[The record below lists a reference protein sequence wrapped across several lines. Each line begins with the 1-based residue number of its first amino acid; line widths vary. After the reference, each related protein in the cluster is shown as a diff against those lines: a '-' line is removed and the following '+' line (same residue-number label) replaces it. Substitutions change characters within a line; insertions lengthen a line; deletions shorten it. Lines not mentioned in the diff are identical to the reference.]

1 MRRVIKSILLLCLAV
16 TAVIVALAIF
26 RAATLPSL
34 QIAVEPAPPLDLDLD
49 AAVGRLQH
57 AVRIATVSSDEGPPD
72 AVSIAAFHAFLE
84 EAYPRV
90 HAAFTREVVS
100 AGSLLYTWPG
110 RDIAA
115 APVVLLGHFDVV
127 PPGDLELWT
136 HPPFSGRVTDGHIW
150 GRGTL
155 DNKINVL
162 GLLEAAELLLEQGV
176 TPARTVL
183 FAFGHDEEILGA
195 DGAAKIAALL
205 AERGTRPEFVLDE
218 GMLIVD
224 GVVPGAA
231 DPVAILGVAEKGYVT
246 FELTARAAGGH
257 SSTPPPDSAV
267 GRLARALA
275 RLDAIPQPAGLDA
288 PITEFLR
295 YLAPE
300 MPFGRRLAL
309 ANLWLTAPL
318 VERLYAA
325 NWRTD
330 AVLRTTTAL
339 TVVDAGVKDNVLPTA
354 ARARVNFR
362 IHPRDSIAGV
372 AERVRRIIGDPE
384 IEQAIVGTRQE
395 PSPISPL
402 DGSGFRYLQRTIGEV
417 FPAAIVVPGLV
428 LGGTDS
434 RHYAAL
440 TPQIYRFTPMVLGPD
455 DLPRVHGVD
464 ERLPVEVY
472 ARSLRFYARLLEQLD
487 AL

>member
-1 MRRVIKSILLLCLAV
+1 MRRFIKPALLLLLATV
-16 TAVIVALAIF
+16 VAVVAVAVF
-26 RAATLPSL
+26 RATTLPSL
-34 QIAVEPAPPLDLDLD
+34 QIAVEPAPDLDLDLD
-49 AAVGRLQH
+49 AAVERLRQ
-57 AVRIATVSSDEGPPD
+57 AVRIVTISSDEGPPD
-72 AVSIAAFHAFLE
+72 ADQVAAFHGFLE
-84 EAYPRV
+84 QSFPGV
-90 HAAFTREVVS
+90 HAALEREVVGG
-100 AGSLLYTWPG
+100 GSLLYTWPG
-110 RDIAA
+110 RDVAA
-115 APVVLLGHFDVV
+115 APVALLGHFDVV

-136 HPPFSGRVTDGHIW
+136 HPPFSGALSGGYVW

-162 GLLEAAELLLEQGV
+162 GLLEAVERLLAEGFA
-176 TPARTVL
+176 PARTVL

-195 DGAAKIAALL
+195 EGAAKIAALL
-205 AERGTRPEFVLDE
+205 AERGTRLEFVLDE

-275 RLDAIPQPAGLDA
+275 RLDETKQPARVDA
-288 PITEFLR
+288 PVTEFLR

-300 MPFGRRLAL
+300 MPFPRRLVL
-309 ANLWLTAPL
+309 SNLWLTAPL

-339 TVVDAGVKDNVLPTA
+339 TIADAGIKDNVLPTA

-362 IHPRDSIAGV
+362 VHPRDSIAAV
-372 AERVRRIIGDPE
+372 EERVRRIVDDLE
-384 IEQAIVGTRQE
+384 IEIEIVGTRQE
-395 PSPISPL
+395 PSPVSPL

-417 FPAAIVVPGLV
+417 FPEAIVVPGLV

-434 RHYAAL
+434 RYYAGL
-440 TPQIYRFTPMVLGPD
+440 TDQVYRFTPMILGPD
-455 DLPRVHGVD
+455 DLGRVHGVD
-464 ERLPVEVY
+464 ERLSVEVY
-472 ARSLRFYARLLEQLD
+472 GRSLRFYARLLEQLGT
-487 AL
+487 L